1 MLPSPRYP
9 LYERYQRVTTYYRRR
24 AEIPWFYSGVING
37 ISKKLSS
44 VWSTTGVLWTLKR
57 LNSKHFHRGR
67 PRKPH

>member
-37 ISKKLSS
+37 ISKRSSS
-44 VWSTTGVLWTLKR
+44 VSSTTGAL
-57 LNSKHFHRGR
+57 
-67 PRKPH
+67 